1 MTAMIMAKKR
11 TTNGRGRKPRR
22 SVHVQRR
29 AEKRTTVRRKPRPK
43 IPEKVIRKFGDL
55 LGNPQRANRST
66 QQVDRL
72 RDSLSS
78 DMLAQRIMA
87 DIEVLARR
95 ASHAKK
101 GQAAVPQPTAPH
113 PPDYKLHL
121 MVEAPL
127 TTIRDRW
134 DRPHLRYA
142 IWFHRGLAALRLAE
156 IGTDLARRLELLTD
170 QQPQRM
176 ISVAHHM
183 SEWPVNLRLEKA
195 DKNGKRDLLGSEA
208 AKLYLSALQLNALSF
223 APCDASPFAIS
234 LGVPKPARVAAERLV
249 TYLCWLRGHPHKWLS
264 INTAGASGGRIPI
277 VDSSRWVRSLMKL
290 KDPITNL
297 NVSDWWKVAQDLL
310 SEAWRLNPTAFK
322 PLSDLRKAWAYPD
335 GIESAYTSSN
345 LRSRVINDDL
355 KKAFCSLAIHAV

>member
-1 MTAMIMAKKR
+1 MTTMFMAKKR
-11 TTNGRGRKPRR
+11 TTKGMGRKQRR
-22 SVHVQRR
+22 SGLGQRR
-29 AEKRTTVRRKPRPK
+29 AGKRTIARRKPRPR
-43 IPEKVIRKFGDL
+43 IPEKAIRNFGDL
-55 LGNPQRANRST
+55 LGDPPQPILAT

-95 ASHAKK
+95 ASHAKR
-101 GQAAVPQPTAPH
+101 GQAAVPQPPAPH

-121 MVEAPL
+121 MEEAPL
-127 TTIRDRW
+127 TTMRARW
-134 DRPHLRYA
+134 DRSHLRYA

-176 ISVAHHM
+176 INVAHHL
-183 SEWPVNLRLEKA
+183 SEWPVNLRLAKV
-195 DKNGKRDLLGSEA
+195 DVDGSRDLLGSEA
-208 AKLYLSALQLNALSF
+208 AKHYLSALQLNALSF

-234 LGVPKPARVAAERLV
+234 LGAPKPARVAAERLV
-249 TYLCWLRGHPHKWLS
+249 KYLRWLRGHPHKWLS
-264 INTAGASGGRIPI
+264 INTAGASGRRVPI
-277 VDSSRWVRSLMKL
+277 VESSRWVRSLMKL

-297 NVSDWWKVAQDLL
+297 NVSDWWKVGQDLL

-322 PLSDLRKAWAYPD
+322 PLSVERQLHFP
-335 GIESAYTSSN
+335 
-345 LRSRVINDDL
+345 SRCLIPKCYQD
-355 KKAFCSLAIHAV
+355 